1 MMSDYLP
8 AYLGLSEDTNWTR
21 SGGIDVR
28 PAHSNFFVVGFTR
41 FLPAIAV
48 EEASR

>member
-28 PAHSNFFVVGFTR
+28 QAYSNFFLLVTLIFS
-41 FLPAIAV
+41 PAIAI